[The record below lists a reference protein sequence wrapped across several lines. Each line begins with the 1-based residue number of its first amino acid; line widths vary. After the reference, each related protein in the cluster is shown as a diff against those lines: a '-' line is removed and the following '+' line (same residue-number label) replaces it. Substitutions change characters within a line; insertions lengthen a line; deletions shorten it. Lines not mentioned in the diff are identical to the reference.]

1 MMNSTMVF
9 PRVAPSGSWVGK
21 SMMHMAKLLFKIW
34 VCGQTAYM
42 EEKLTWG
49 LTNMQT
55 FHTHVQRNDTSFS
68 FKPTAPCQSTQIGT
82 RLRSKS
88 MDNTLVRD
96 FKINILTYFAHHTL

>member
-1 MMNSTMVF
+1 MMNSTMVL
-9 PRVAPSGSWVGK
+9 PRAVSSGSCVGK
-21 SMMHMAKLLFKIW
+21 SMMHMAKLLFKIRIG
-34 VCGQTAYM
+34 GQTAYI

-49 LTNMQT
+49 LRNMQT

-68 FKPTAPCQSTQIGT
+68 FKPTAPSQSTQIGT

-96 FKINILTYFAHHTL
+96 FKINIPTYFAHHTL